1 MPGYDP
7 SAYVGMAAEVL
18 KASRKNLAGVK
29 GRLDADVQT
38 IVMNDPEYNIMDPSP
53 AQSGTLRKN
62 GRT

>member
-7 SAYVGMAAEVL
+7 SAYVGMAEEVL
-18 KASRKNLAGVK
+18 KTSRKNLAGVK

-38 IVMNDPEYNIMDPSP
+38 IVMNDPRYEDMMDPFP
-53 AQSGTLRKN
+53 DRLHKN